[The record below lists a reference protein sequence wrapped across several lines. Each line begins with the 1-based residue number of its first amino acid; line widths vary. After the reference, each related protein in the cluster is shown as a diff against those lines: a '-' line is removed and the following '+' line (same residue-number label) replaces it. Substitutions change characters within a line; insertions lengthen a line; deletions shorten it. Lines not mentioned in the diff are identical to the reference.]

1 MKPSGRKPEEPN
13 KQITPGPGKASR
25 AMIGGLSEREEAK
38 MMEIKKTANL
48 THDELAYIK
57 ANLPCLHIEDYD
69 TVRVDRSNK
78 TGHITRISGEEFT
91 KEKSDSLC
99 GGSHLLDVMKVAYVK
114 KTGKRLDKA
123 TRSKFSKKEMADIAK
138 VIN

>member
-1 MKPSGRKPEEPN
+1 
-13 KQITPGPGKASR
+13 
-25 AMIGGLSEREEAK
+25 
-38 MMEIKKTANL
+38 MMTIKKTTAL
-48 THDELAYIK
+48 EADELAYIK
-57 ANLPCLHIEDYD
+57 ANLPCLDVDDYD

-78 TGHITRISGEEFT
+78 TGRITRIAGEEFT

-123 TRSKFSKKEMADIAK
+123 TRIKFSKKEMADIAK

>member
-1 MKPSGRKPEEPN
+1 
-13 KQITPGPGKASR
+13 
-25 AMIGGLSEREEAK
+25 

-48 THDELAYIK
+48 TKDELAYIK
-57 ANLPCLHIEDYD
+57 ANLPCLHVNDYD
-69 TVRVDRSNK
+69 TVRVDRNK
-78 TGHITRISGEEFT
+78 SGRITHIAGEEFT

-99 GGSHLLDVMKVAYVK
+99 GPGLMDVMKVAYAK